1 MIKVKMIPHAS
12 HFRSEESG
20 IKTCVLKYFEH
31 IPKYG
36 IEFVNPDASTY
47 DIVASHAGMTG
58 RECDVAH
65 CHGLY
70 WTSDYDADSWEWKAN
85 SSVIESLRFAKEI
98 TVPSSW
104 IAEVI
109 QRDMHKTPHVV
120 SHGVDISEWE
130 NHESNNGY
138 ILGYAKN
145 RVGDVC
151 NPEPMGNLAKRFP
164 NLRFMGTFAPKEP
177 TPNIRATGV
186 TAHAEMKKMVQRSSV
201 FVNATKESGG
211 IAILEALAS
220 GIPVLGFRH
229 GGIIDSVRHGVEGYL
244 AEPNNYDD
252 LAEGLNYCLK
262 YRHIL
267 SANARERAKSFTWEA
282 VASQVAGI
290 FRQAAEPDDPS
301 VSVIIP
307 CYNYGHTLQRAVNS
321 VLEQTY
327 PVKEIII
334 VDDGSTDNTQAVATT
349 LTQMHNN
356 VRYVRQSNAGVA
368 VARNAGIRQTNAK
381 YICCL
386 DADDQIKP
394 RFIEACVAELESNR
408 SLGIAY
414 TRLQWVKSDGSTGL
428 SEWPG
433 VFSYDDQ
440 LKRKNQIPTA
450 CVFRRDMWESLG
462 GYRQRYAP
470 TGAGSEDAEFWTRA
484 GAYGWGAKLAT
495 EEALFVYSWMS
506 GHTSKD
512 GYHETDWLDK
522 PWVTDG
528 LHPFASVATP
538 KKWSHPVRQYDSPV
552 VSVVIPV
559 GEGHEQFVYDALDS
573 LEHQSFRQWEAIV
586 VWDSPE
592 SSDDL
597 FEAFPF
603 IKLIKTEGKQG
614 AGVARNMGA
623 KVARAPFLLFLDADD
638 MLHMRCIESMLDAWE
653 STEAIVYSDY
663 YGSAHVEDV
672 DKLSDKQE
680 RRIVSRNEKTNETII
695 MHEAFDYDWRRA
707 QRQPETP
714 QPYIWCNVTCLIP
727 TVWHNE
733 IGGFDEDM
741 KSWEDVDYH
750 YRMAQHGKPY
760 VRIPEPLM
768 TYKFWSGN
776 RREEGLQ
783 NHKYLIEYLKGKYEG
798 VELMGCSSCGKS
810 RHSAP
815 PPMAS
820 NIITRGMMAVEDMS
834 DDNYVMV
841 RLVDNRKEDHFVLGH
856 VTKNRYYKKHGDV
869 FLMHKDDIAAQ
880 PHIYELSV
888 KAEMIVPQVITPAP
902 IPEPVAAIV
911 NDSMNFVQN
920 TWSDEE
926 YERRVQGA
934 WMVSESEPSVE
945 SVKEIDSILRNDKP
959 SFDLQLIPGI
969 TSNIAQ
975 QLDDAGVDSL
985 ESLAEWDT
993 EKLMALKGVGE
1004 AKAELIQGYVQE
1016 QLK

>member
-1 MIKVKMIPHAS
+1 MKMLPHLK
-12 HFRSEESG
+12 HFRTEESG
-20 IKTCVLKYFEH
+20 IKRVVLAYH
-31 IPKYG
+31 QHLPKFD
-36 IEFVNPDASTY
+36 IELVDPEDHNFDVS
-47 DIVASHAGMTG
+47 VAHAGMAG
-58 RECDVAH
+58 GEPQVSML
-65 CHGLY
+65 HGLY
-70 WTSDYDADSWEWKAN
+70 WTADYHADAWEWRAN
-85 SSVIESLRFAKEI
+85 ASVIESIRSAKQV
-98 TVPSSW
+98 TVPSEW
-104 IAEVI
+104 VAETLR
-109 QRDMHKTPHVV
+109 RDMHLDPHVV
-120 SHGVDISEWE
+120 PHGIDYHLW
-130 NHESNNGY
+130 NSNADNQGY
-138 ILGYAKN
+138 ILWNKN
-145 RVGDVC
+145 RAGIDVC
-151 NPEPMGNLAKRFP
+151 SPEPLGELAKRFP
-164 NLRFMGTFAPKEP
+164 DKRFLSTFAPNVS
-177 TPNIRATGV
+177 TPNIKATGLV
-186 TAHAEMKKMVQRSSV
+186 KHDMMKRMVEHANVYLASV
-201 FVNATKESGG
+201 KETFG
-211 IAILEALAS
+211 IGILESMAA
-220 GIPVLGFRH
+220 GVPVLGFRQ
-229 GGIIDSVRHGVEGYL
+229 GGVCDIVRHGVEGYL

-262 YRHIL
+262 YRQVL
-267 SANARERAKSFTWEA
+267 SANARERAKAFTWEA

-301 VSVIIP
+301 VAVIIP

-334 VDDGSTDNTQAVATT
+334 VDDGSTDNTQAVATALAQT
-349 LTQMHNN
+349 HNN

-368 VARNAGIRQTNAK
+368 HARNAGIAASSAK
-381 YICCL
+381 YICCV

-414 TRLQWVKSDGSTGL
+414 TRLQWVKPDGSTGL
-428 SEWPG
+428 SQWPG
-433 VFSYDDQ
+433 AFSYDDQ
-440 LKRKNQIPTA
+440 LKRRNQIPTA
-450 CVFRRDMWESLG
+450 CVFRRDMWASLG

-522 PWVTDG
+522 PWVADG

-592 SSDDL
+592 SADDL
-597 FEAFPF
+597 IVAFPF
-603 IKLIKTEGKQG
+603 IKLLRSYERG

-672 DKLSDKQE
+672 DKLSDKQK

-776 RREEGLQ
+776 RREDGLQ
-783 NHKYLIEYLKGKYEG
+783 NYKYLIEYLKTKYEG
-798 VELMGCSSCGKS
+798 VELMPCTSCGKS

-841 RLVDNRKEDHFVLGH
+841 RLVDNRKEDHFILGH

-869 FLMHKDDIAAQ
+869 FLMHRDDIAAQ

-888 KAEMIVPQVITPAP
+888 KAEMVVPQVTAPAP

-945 SVKEIDSILRNDKP
+945 SVKEMDSILRIDKP

-975 QLDDAGVDSL
+975 QLVGAGVNSL
-985 ESLAEWDT
+985 ESLAEWNT

-1004 AKAELIQGYVQE
+1004 AKAELIQEYVRE
-1016 QLK
+1016 KLK